1 MATNPNKPWT
11 IAYTIWEK
19 NQANKAVAP
28 VQPMNNSQVVSGW
41 PQVTANA
48 IGGNKTMDWL
58 NTVQPLK
65 TITPKINQIVE
76 RKPATV
82 ATPINPVISKN
93 IGGGF
98 VPNTSDIDVMDKKGL
113 QEYIDAYSV
122 KSKFGSVKEE
132 DAIKAVK
139 AQRMLNDM
147 ISSEQVATANPYEE
161 LIAQQE
167 AERATTAQSLQ
178 DKFTQGKTAKEQE
191 LKIKYDQMRADQLQA
206 WERQR
211 AAAQSATSVSWF
223 GRSTF
228 NADQQVQIQKQTD
241 DAVNQLTAA
250 QQAEQIRYEME
261 LQWASGEV
269 LASLD
274 KNIAELKTKATE
286 AQAKALS
293 EATRINQA
301 TGKSMEESI
310 TNLIATAQA
319 SGMDIKASDEGAI
332 TMLAQIVKGK
342 DWKLN
347 QDVLN
352 QLPDGIRE
360 IVSAAAKTW
369 YGTKQ
374 WEAAK
379 TISIGSG
386 KNERVMQWNSET
398 GRYDIPVGGGSY
410 GWGGMWWGGW
420 GSGSLVGWIASQPYW
435 NLYDLSL
442 TQGSKSKLSQTAV
455 ENLSTGAQDAISA
468 LNKVWE
474 LLDAWSYTSW
484 PLWAAAVLNPYATNT
499 KAANQQFGIAA
510 QVVGK
515 FLEGGKLAEWDI
527 KRYKALLPDI
537 SDTPEV
543 AKKKLDAAK
552 ELIVN
557 NYNWQL
563 DSSARAWYNVSK
575 YQYLPPFTNKNT
587 TQNTTQSTPAPA
599 QTGWTSAGKAKALSL
614 MK

>member
-98 VPNTSDIDVMDKKGL
+98 VPNTSDIDAMDKKGL

-167 AERATTAQSLQ
+167 AERAATAQSLQ

-250 QQAEQIRYEME
+250 QQAEQLRYEME
-261 LQWASGEV
+261 LQWASGNV
-269 LASLD
+269 LSSLD

-319 SGMDIKASDEGAI
+319 SGMDIKASDEWAI

-360 IVSAAAKTW
+360 IVAAAAQTW

-386 KNERVMQWNSET
+386 KSERVMQWNPET

-410 GWGGMWWGGW
+410 GWGGMWWGGSGWVGGGAWVW
-420 GSGSLVGWIASQPYW
+420 GTADSSQ
-435 NLYDLSL
+435 LELISRL
-442 TQGSKSKLSQTAV
+442 QRV
-455 ENLSTGAQDAISA
+455 QDAVSSSNLPRSA
-468 LNKVWE
+468 AMLDPNIQADLAYLKANMTFEKLNEMKSRGVKLGVLSDSDMK
-474 LLDAWSYTSW
+474 LLWQAALTIT
-484 PLWAAAVLNPYATNT
+484 PGMTKTRVLEETNRLIQGLWGNT
-499 KAANQQFGIAA
+499 APAPKQ
-510 QVVGK
+510 
-515 FLEGGKLAEWDI
+515 
-527 KRYKALLPDI
+527 
-537 SDTPEV
+537 
-543 AKKKLDAAK
+543 
-552 ELIVN
+552 
-557 NYNWQL
+557 
-563 DSSARAWYNVSK
+563 
-575 YQYLPPFTNKNT
+575 
-587 TQNTTQSTPAPA
+587 TQSTPAPK

>member
-19 NQANKAVAP
+19 NQANKAIAP
-28 VQPMNNSQVVSGW
+28 VQPMNNTQVVSGW

-58 NTVQPLK
+58 NTIQSLKPIVQSPNISQ
-65 TITPKINQIVE
+65 ITQ

-98 VPNTSDIDVMDKKGL
+98 VPNTSDIDAMDKKGL

-167 AERATTAQSLQ
+167 AERAATAQSLQ

-211 AAAQSATSVSWF
+211 AAAQSATSTSWF

-250 QQAEQIRYEME
+250 QQAEQLRYEME
-261 LQWASGEV
+261 LQWASGNV
-269 LASLD
+269 LSSLD

-360 IVSAAAKTW
+360 IVAAAAQTW

-379 TISIGSG
+379 TISIWSG
-386 KNERVMQWNSET
+386 KSERVMQWNPET

-410 GWGGMWWGGW
+410 GWGGMWWGWSGW
-420 GSGSLVGWIASQPYW
+420 VGGGAWAWGTADSSQ
-435 NLYDLSL
+435 LELISRL
-442 TQGSKSKLSQTAV
+442 QRV
-455 ENLSTGAQDAISA
+455 QDAVSSSNLPRSA
-468 LNKVWE
+468 AMLDPNIQADLAYLKANMTFEKLNEMKSRGVKLWVLSDSDMK
-474 LLDAWSYTSW
+474 LLWQAALTIT
-484 PLWAAAVLNPYATNT
+484 PGMTKTRVLEETNRLIQGLWGNT
-499 KAANQQFGIAA
+499 APAPKQ
-510 QVVGK
+510 
-515 FLEGGKLAEWDI
+515 
-527 KRYKALLPDI
+527 
-537 SDTPEV
+537 
-543 AKKKLDAAK
+543 
-552 ELIVN
+552 
-557 NYNWQL
+557 
-563 DSSARAWYNVSK
+563 
-575 YQYLPPFTNKNT
+575 
-587 TQNTTQSTPAPA
+587 TQSTPAPK